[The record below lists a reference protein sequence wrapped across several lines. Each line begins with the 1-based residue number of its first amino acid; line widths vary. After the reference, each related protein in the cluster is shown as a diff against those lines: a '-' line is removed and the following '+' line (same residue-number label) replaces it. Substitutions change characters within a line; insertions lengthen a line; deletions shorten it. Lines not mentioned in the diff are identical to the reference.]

1 MTRFLFPDFK
11 KKALTFSY
19 DDNTEQDRRLAC
31 IFRFH
36 RLPATF
42 NINTGSFG
50 EKRWIEHCG
59 FYCEYNRIEE
69 KEVKALYN
77 GFEIASHT
85 VDHAIL
91 PKIDKYTFDYQV
103 TADCKKIGKLCGTDA
118 VGLAYPCGC
127 YNDETAE
134 HLKELGIHYARTIK
148 DTHSFD
154 LPEDFLKWHPTCHDH
169 DPRIGELTDLFLNDD
184 SDELKLFY
192 IWGHAFEFDKND
204 SDRWADMDRLCKKL
218 SAKEDVWY
226 ATNREI
232 CDYVTAARSVKKF
245 CGINNTG
252 FDLFIEKDGEKTVW
266 KNGTEII

>member
-1 MTRFLFPDFK
+1 MTHFLFHNLK

-19 DDNTEQDRRLAC
+19 DDNTEQDRRLVC
-31 IFRFH
+31 ILR
-36 RLPATF
+36 RYGLPATF

-69 KEVKALYN
+69 SELKFLYN
-77 GFEIASHT
+77 GFEVASHT
-85 VDHAIL
+85 VDHVLL
-91 PKIDKYTFDYQV
+91 PEVDKYTFDYQV
-103 TADCKKIGKLCGTDA
+103 TADCKKIGKLFGTDA
-118 VGLAYPCGC
+118 VGLAYPCVR

-134 HLKELGIHYARTIK
+134 HLKELGVHYARTIK

-169 DPRIGELTDLFLNDD
+169 DPRIGELADTFLNDD

-204 SDRWADMDRLCKKL
+204 SDRWADMDMLCKIL
-218 SAKEDVWY
+218 SGKEDVWY

-232 CDYVTAARSVKKF
+232 CDYVTAAKSIKDYAGK
-245 CGINNTG
+245 NNTG
-252 FDLFIEKDGEKTVW
+252 FDLYIEKDGKKIIWEKG
-266 KNGTEII
+266 NIF

>member
-19 DDNTEQDRRLAC
+19 DDNTEQDRRLVC
-31 IFRFH
+31 ILR
-36 RLPATF
+36 RCGLPATF

-50 EKRWIEHCG
+50 EKRWIEHYG

-69 KEVKALYN
+69 KEVKSLYN
-77 GFEIASHT
+77 GFEVASHT
-85 VDHAIL
+85 VDHVI
-91 PKIDKYTFDYQV
+91 
-103 TADCKKIGKLCGTDA
+103 
-118 VGLAYPCGC
+118 
-127 YNDETAE
+127 
-134 HLKELGIHYARTIK
+134 
-148 DTHSFD
+148 

-169 DPRIGELTDLFLNDD
+169 DPRIGELSDLFLNDN

-218 SAKEDVWY
+218 SGKEDVWY

-232 CDYVTAARSVKKF
+232 CDYVTATRSVKDF
-245 CGINNTG
+245 SGINNTG
-252 FDLFIEKDGEKTVW
+252 FDLFIEKDGEKIRW
-266 KNGTEII
+266 ENGEKI